1 MAKEGFRLSRGAIR
15 KINAVEGIP
24 MERTD
29 AIFAELDA
37 WEAEGLTHDQIRDR
51 IREKYGNGKAPRR

>member
-1 MAKEGFRLSRGAIR
+1 MTKEGFRLTRGAIR

-37 WEAEGLTHDQIRDR
+37 WRDEGLTDAQIRDR
-51 IREKYGNGKAPRR
+51 IREKYGAKKEA